1 MRMRTIAPSIIG
13 IIVAANFAVGQ
24 SLAELAEKEKE
35 RRKSND
41 QEATIVVKEQGSMA
55 GPGDLLPKN
64 CDKSKAEVS

>member
-41 QEATIVVKEQGSMA
+41 QEATIVVKNRGVWLVPVTCSLKTVTSRKQ
-55 GPGDLLPKN
+55 K
-64 CDKSKAEVS
+64 